1 MDSAYPADV
10 RPKCVW
16 RDTLWDL
23 EEAAGIY
30 ARCAGMVSL
39 EMHSPIMCIG
49 MGVPAIVCRW
59 EEQSSKGVMWRDI
72 GLGDWLFDFDREED
86 VARMPAAALALA
98 QDPPAA
104 RAKAEKARR
113 FVQQCFSKSMGVL
126 KGKLA

>member
-1 MDSAYPADV
+1 M
-10 RPKCVW
+10 W

-49 MGVPAIVCRW
+49 LGVPAIVCRW

-72 GLGDWLFDFDREED
+72 GLGDWLFDMDADADR
-86 VARMPAAALALA
+86 ARVPATVLSIAKDPAAAREKVKVAQKIVAERQAATMKVLAE
-98 QDPPAA
+98 QF
-104 RAKAEKARR
+104 EK
-113 FVQQCFSKSMGVL
+113 
-126 KGKLA
+126 